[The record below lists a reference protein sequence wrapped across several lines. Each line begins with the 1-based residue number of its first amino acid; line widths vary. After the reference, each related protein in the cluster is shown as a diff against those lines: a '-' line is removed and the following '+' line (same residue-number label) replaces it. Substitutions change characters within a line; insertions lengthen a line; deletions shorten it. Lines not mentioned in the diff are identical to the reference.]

1 MRKSDGSCAG
11 AGTKVLKGLNEVA
24 MAEASGLLEALNWV
38 ENQQLHNVIFE
49 SDSATVVKAI
59 QSKTF
64 PRNAWGQ
71 VARNCAR
78 VYDRNESFSIN
89 WVSRE
94 GNKTAHALARC
105 ALVEPDKSWPCGPSC
120 IWTHIQKDMGFVSS
134 HFEF

>member
-1 MRKSDGSCAG
+1 
-11 AGTKVLKGLNEVA
+11 
-24 MAEASGLLEALNWV
+24 MAEASGLLEAMNWV

-49 SDSATVVKAI
+49 SDAATVVKAI
-59 QSKTF
+59 QSNSF

-78 VYDRNESFSIN
+78 VCGSNESYSIN

-105 ALVEPDKSWPCGPSC
+105 ALVEPN
-120 IWTHIQKDMGFVSS
+120 
-134 HFEF
+134 